1 MKNDKNYLKILAGVL
16 TGWAVIGSSFIFVE
30 AAGSFLSTAPDYSR
44 GAVTSSVMRL
54 EPSRED
60 EVLERIAEPVSELE
74 SSETVVEAE
83 NTPVKEQIAEFKELV
98 EETPVK
104 EQIEELKEI
113 IDPVSEDSAGY
124 FDVPLDEALQDH
136 IFAECEKYSLDPAM
150 IIAMI
155 DRESEFDIYAIGDQ
169 GRALGLMQIH
179 PRWHEERMYNLQ
191 CWDLLDPYQNITVAV
206 DYIAELL
213 EIGDGTIEW
222 VLMAYNGGEAYADRY
237 SERGEVSEYAL
248 DVMAK
253 MEELG

>member
-30 AAGSFLSTAPDYSR
+30 AAGLIGLGGF
-44 GAVTSSVMRL
+44 GGVTPVVTRL

-60 EVLERIAEPVSELE
+60 EALERIAEPISEVE
-74 SSETVVEAE
+74 STEEVMEAE
-83 NTPVKEQIAEFKELV
+83 NEVVRSVEEKIEEFKEIV

-113 IDPVSEDSAGY
+113 AEPIVEGPAGY
-124 FDVPLDEALQDH
+124 FDVPLDEDLQDH
-136 IFAECEKYSLDPAM
+136 IFAECEKYDLDPAM

-155 DRESEFDIYAIGDQ
+155 DRESEFDSYAIGDQ

-179 PRWHEERMYNLQ
+179 PRWHEERMYKLQ

-206 DYIAELL
+206 DFIAELL

-248 DVMAK
+248 DIMAM
-253 MEELG
+253 MEELR